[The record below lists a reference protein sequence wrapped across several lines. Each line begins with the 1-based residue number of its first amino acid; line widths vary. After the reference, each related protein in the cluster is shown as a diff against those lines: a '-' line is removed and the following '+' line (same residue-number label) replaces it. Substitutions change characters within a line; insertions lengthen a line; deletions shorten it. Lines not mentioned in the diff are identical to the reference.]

1 MQISY
6 LKKNKNKNRERE
18 REREK
23 HNAVNPEYSHI
34 YVGLNV

>member
-6 LKKNKNKNRERE
+6 LKKNKNRERE

-34 YVGLNV
+34 YVLV

>member
-6 LKKNKNKNRERE
+6 LKKNKNRE

-23 HNAVNPEYSHI
+23 HNAVNSEYSHI
-34 YVGLNV
+34 YVSV